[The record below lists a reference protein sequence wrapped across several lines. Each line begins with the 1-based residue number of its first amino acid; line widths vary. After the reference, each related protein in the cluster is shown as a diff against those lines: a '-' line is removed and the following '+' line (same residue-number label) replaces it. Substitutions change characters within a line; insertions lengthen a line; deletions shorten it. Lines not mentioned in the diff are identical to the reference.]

1 MREESLT
8 SNSLGIPADSN
19 RPGNPL
25 VLRFRSSH
33 QFAAHSSANFGIK
46 GALGISTFS
55 SAA

>member
-25 VLRFRSSH
+25 VEARQALREY
-33 QFAAHSSANFGIK
+33 QLAGE
-46 GALGISTFS
+46 ALVEKRWGFTVDKSDLR
-55 SAA
+55 

>member
-33 QFAAHSSANFGIK
+33 QFAAHSSANFGNRK
-46 GALGISTFS
+46 EH
-55 SAA
+55 